1 MGAAKQFWPGAVA
14 VSGGSDSLALM
25 LLLRDWAKKAG
36 LPPPVALSVDHAL
49 RPESGREASKVL
61 RWAKAAGLRGHLL
74 MRKGKAPRSDI
85 ESAAREARYRLMGEW
100 AKHNGVKA
108 IYVGHTRDD
117 QAETFLLRLARG
129 SGVDGLAAMRAV
141 SPYPLNEFRALVLV
155 RPLLT
160 VEREVLRDFLRE
172 RGQAWLDDPMNDDP
186 RFARVQIRKAWP
198 VLEAIGLSK
207 GRIADAAA
215 HLARARTA
223 LDAVSQAVLVRACR
237 FDGEE
242 ALIDPTALT
251 DAPRELGLRALAAIL
266 MAVSGTA
273 YRPRF
278 ERLERLY
285 DQIRLGSLGGGG
297 TLHGCRLAPASAARA
312 LYGGGTLLVRRE
324 EIRRKAKKNAD

>member
-1 MGAAKQFWPGAVA
+1 
-14 VSGGSDSLALM
+14 M
-25 LLLRDWAKKAG
+25 LLLRDWSRWTD
-36 LPPPVALSVDHAL
+36 LPPPIVLCVDHAL
-49 RPESGREASKVL
+49 RPESGREARKVL
-61 RWAKAAGLRGHLL
+61 RWAKAAGLRGCLL
-74 MRKGKAPRSDI
+74 VRKGEAPRSDI

-100 AKHNGVKA
+100 AKDNGLKA

-129 SGVDGLAAMRAV
+129 SGVDGLSAMRIV
-141 SPYPLNEFRALVLV
+141 SPYPLGEFPALALV
-155 RPLLT
+155 RPMLA
-160 VEREVLRDFLRE
+160 VERKELRDFLCE

-198 VLEAIGLSK
+198 ALEAIGLSK
-207 GRIADAAA
+207 RRIADAAT

-223 LDAVSQAVLVRACR
+223 LDAVCQVVLERACR

-242 ALIDPTALT
+242 ALIDPPALT
-251 DAPRELGLRALAAIL
+251 GAPRELGLRALAAVL
-266 MAVSGTA
+266 MTVSGTA

-285 DQIRLGSLGGGG
+285 DQIRLGSLGSGR
-297 TLHGCRLAPASAARA
+297 TLHGCRIAPASAARA

-324 EIRRKAKKNAD
+324 KIRGKTTKNDD